1 MPVQFLVGV
10 AGTSS
15 CMATLELE
23 IEPLVDPCMVVI
35 VGTNF
40 TFQIT
45 SPISCNNIE
54 SDIVVQTLFSVTQT
68 ETISTQ
74 SVFAKNITW
83 KPTQEQLGYQFI
95 CAMIA
100 DE

>member
-1 MPVQFLVGV
+1 VTS
-10 AGTSS
+10 TSS
-15 CMATLELE
+15 CTATPELE
-23 IEPLVDPCMVVI
+23 IKPLVDPCMTVI

-45 SPISCNNIE
+45 STISCNKIE
-54 SDIVVQTLFSVTQT
+54 PDIVVQTLFSVTQT
-68 ETISTQ
+68 ETSNPSSHIYS
-74 SVFAKNITW
+74 KNITW